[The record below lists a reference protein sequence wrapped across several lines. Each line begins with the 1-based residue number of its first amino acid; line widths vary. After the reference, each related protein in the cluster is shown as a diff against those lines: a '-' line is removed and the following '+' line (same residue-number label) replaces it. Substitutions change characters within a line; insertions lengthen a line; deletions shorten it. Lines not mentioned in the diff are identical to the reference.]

1 MSEEDATER
10 MDPPAIEPASA
21 PIRTPPTAL
30 APVVSPSAR
39 PAIVVLGPGAPS
51 APPTNPSSAP
61 SASGSSSA
69 LVSASGAR
77 SPVTV
82 AESTVAAMHGEE
94 ATRAAAFGRVV
105 AILCVIGLFG
115 QLGYVGNPKLRIA
128 MAVAQSLLGAV
139 AMWVWWRARDHARW
153 SNGVFRVFGLAAALA
168 SVVFIHYL
176 GVFSPVT
183 AAIVLG
189 LGFFGL
195 GDDSKMALPLSIAV
209 ALQYM
214 VSATLITLGVLPDL
228 GLFVPKDIPRMA
240 RFAMAFMV
248 TATMLMQLWQ
258 ARVSRRA
265 TLEAIERSNAA
276 VRLAK
281 TREAQLEEAKEN
293 LDAAIRAGA
302 GKEGRYTG
310 ALAGRFRLEHVVGR
324 GAMGEVYSA
333 RTEDTGD
340 RAAVKLLHIGK
351 LEEPELVS
359 RFLREA
365 EVARRVRGPNLV
377 NVLEVGNAQD
387 GSPFIAMELLSG
399 SDLATLLRDRPNLSL
414 AEVVTLVDDVARGLE
429 VLHAAG
435 VVHRD
440 LKPANLFLSH
450 GPPPKWKILDYG
462 VSKLRESTMTEDQ
475 VVGTPGYMSPEQ
487 AQGGKVDSRSD
498 IFALGAV
505 AYRTITGRRPFTGI
519 GTPQL
524 LYQVVYAQ
532 PVRPREIAA
541 SIPRDVELVLA
552 IALAKRPEARF
563 PTSTAFATAMRL
575 ASQNALD
582 AKMRAHAERIVRAAP
597 WSKATE

>member
-1 MSEEDATER
+1 MKEEDATER
-10 MDPPAIEPASA
+10 MEPMAPEPPEVHLPLAA
-21 PIRTPPTAL
+21 PSG
-30 APVVSPSAR
+30 PV
-39 PAIVVLGPGAPS
+39 VVLGPEGLG
-51 APPTNPSSAP
+51 
-61 SASGSSSA
+61 SGLRPA
-69 LVSASGAR
+69 
-77 SPVTV
+77 VTLG
-82 AESTVAAMHGEE
+82 ESTLAAMHGEE
-94 ATRAAAFGRVV
+94 ATRAAGFGRVV
-105 AILCVIGLFG
+105 AILCVVGLIG
-115 QLGYVGNPKLRIA
+115 QLGYSGHPTLRIA
-128 MAVAQSLLGAV
+128 MAAAQSILGSV
-139 AMWVWWRARDHARW
+139 ATWVWWRARDDARW
-153 SNGVFRVFGLAAALA
+153 SHRVFRVFGLTAAL
-168 SVVFIHYL
+168 SSLVFIHFL

-183 AAIVLG
+183 VVVVLG

-195 GDDSKMALPLSIAV
+195 GDDSKMAVPISVAV
-209 ALQYM
+209 ALVYM
-214 VSATLITLGVLPDL
+214 GSALLVTFHVVPDL
-228 GLFVPKDIPRMA
+228 GLFAPKGVPVPA
-240 RFAMAFMV
+240 RVAMLGMV

-258 ARVSRRA
+258 ARLGRRA
-265 TLEAIERSNAA
+265 TMEAIERSNEAI
-276 VRLAK
+276 RLAR

-302 GKEGRYTG
+302 GKSGRYTG
-310 ALAGRFRLEHVVGR
+310 TLAGRFRLEHIVGR

-333 RTEDTGD
+333 RTEGSED

-377 NVLEVGNAQD
+377 NVLEVGNAHD
-387 GSPFIAMELLSG
+387 GSPYIAMELLEG
-399 SDLATLLRDRPNLSL
+399 GDLATLLRGKTSLSL

-440 LKPANLFLSH
+440 LKPANLFLSQ
-450 GPPPKWKILDYG
+450 GPPPAWKILDYG

-487 AQGGKVDSRSD
+487 AQGGKVDGRSD

-505 AYRTITGRRPFTGI
+505 AYRTLTGRRPFTGT

-541 SIPRDVELVLA
+541 SLPRDIELVLA

-563 PTSTAFATAMRL
+563 PTSIAFATAMRL

-582 AKMRAHAERIVRAAP
+582 QKMRVHGERIVRASP
-597 WSKATE
+597 WSKSAT

>member
-1 MSEEDATER
+1 MREDDATER
-10 MDPPAIEPASA
+10 MDPVAPEPSA
-21 PIRTPPTAL
+21 PVIVIGAGAAAL
-30 APVVSPSAR
+30 PSA
-39 PAIVVLGPGAPS
+39 PHTNPS
-51 APPTNPSSAP
+51 APPSATGSSAAMP
-61 SASGSSSA
+61 SESRPG
-69 LVSASGAR
+69 G
-77 SPVTV
+77 TI

-94 ATRAAAFGRVV
+94 AARAAGFGRVV
-105 AILCVIGLFG
+105 AILCGVGLLG
-115 QLGYVGNPKLRIA
+115 QLGYAGHPRLRIA
-128 MAVAQSLLGAV
+128 MALAQAILGAV
-139 AMWVWWRARDHARW
+139 AAWVSWRARDPARW
-153 SNGVFRVFGLAAALA
+153 SHAVFRLFGLTAAIA
-168 SVVFIHYL
+168 SVVFVHFL

-183 AAIVLG
+183 VVVVMG
-189 LGFFGL
+189 LSFFGQAE
-195 GDDSKMALPLSIAV
+195 DSKIAVPLSIAV

-214 VSATLITLGVLPDL
+214 VSALLVTLGVIPDL
-228 GLFVPKDIPRMA
+228 GLFVPKDIPRAARMA
-240 RFAMAFMV
+240 MLGMV

-258 ARVSRRA
+258 ARLSRRA

-276 VRLAK
+276 VRLAR
-281 TREAQLEEAKEN
+281 TREAQLEEAKDN
-293 LDAAIRAGA
+293 LDAAIRAGS
-302 GKEGRYTG
+302 GKSGRYTG
-310 ALAGRFRLEHVVGR
+310 SLAGRFKLGHIVGR

-333 RTEDTGD
+333 HTVEGND

-377 NVLEVGNAQD
+377 NVLEVGNAHD
-387 GSPFIAMELLSG
+387 GSPYIAMELLQG
-399 SDLATLLRDRPNLSL
+399 SDLATLLRDRPNLAL
-414 AEVVTLVDDVARGLE
+414 AEVVTLVDDVSHGLE
-429 VLHAAG
+429 ILHAAG

-440 LKPANLFLSH
+440 LKPANLFLSE
-450 GPPPKWKILDYG
+450 GPPPAWKILDYG
-462 VSKLRESTMTEDQ
+462 VSKLHESTMTEDQ

-505 AYRTITGRRPFTGI
+505 AYRTLTGRRPFTGM

-563 PTSTAFATAMRL
+563 PTSAALAKAMRL
-575 ASQNALD
+575 AAKGSLD
-582 AKMRAHAERIVRAAP
+582 TKMRTHGERIVRAAP
-597 WSKATE
+597 WSKAVE

>member
-1 MSEEDATER
+1 
-10 MDPPAIEPASA
+10 MDP
-21 PIRTPPTAL
+21 L
-30 APVVSPSAR
+30 APEP
-39 PAIVVLGPGAPS
+39 IVVLGPGAASAPPANPS
-51 APPTNPSSAP
+51 APPSAAG
-61 SASGSSSA
+61 STSAVASG
-69 LVSASGAR
+69 ASGAR
-77 SPVTV
+77 PAVTM

-94 ATRAAAFGRVV
+94 ATRAAGFGRVV
-105 AILCVIGLFG
+105 AILCAVGLIG
-115 QLGYVGNPKLRIA
+115 QLGYQGHPKLRIA
-128 MAVAQSLLGAV
+128 MAVAQAILGGV
-139 AMWVWWRARDHARW
+139 ATWVWWRARDPARW
-153 SNGVFRVFGLAAALA
+153 SMGVFRIFGLASALA

-176 GVFSPVT
+176 GVFSPCTV
-183 AAIVLG
+183 VVVMG

-195 GDDSKMALPLSIAV
+195 GDDSKSVLPLSVAV

-214 VSATLITLGVLPDL
+214 VSALLVTLGVIPDL
-228 GLFVPKDIPRMA
+228 GLFAPKDVSRMA
-240 RFAMAFMV
+240 RIAMLGMV

-258 ARVSRRA
+258 ARLGRRA

-276 VRLAK
+276 VRLAR

-293 LDAAIRAGA
+293 LNAAIRAGA
-302 GKEGRYTG
+302 GKSGRYTG
-310 ALAGRFRLEHVVGR
+310 TLAGRFRLEHIVGR

-333 RTEDTGD
+333 SIEATGD

-377 NVLEVGNAQD
+377 NLFEVGNAQD

-414 AEVVTLVDDVARGLE
+414 NEVVTLVDDVARGLE

-440 LKPANLFLSH
+440 LKPANLFLSQ
-450 GPPPKWKILDYG
+450 GPPPTWKILDYG

-487 AQGGKVDSRSD
+487 AQGGKVDARSD

-505 AYRTITGRRPFTGI
+505 AYRTITGRRPFTGT

-532 PVRPREIAA
+532 PVRPREILA

-563 PTSTAFATAMRL
+563 PSSTAFATAMRL
-575 ASQNALD
+575 ASQSALD
-582 AKMRAHAERIVRAAP
+582 TKMRTHGERIVRAAP
-597 WSKATE
+597 WSKTAA